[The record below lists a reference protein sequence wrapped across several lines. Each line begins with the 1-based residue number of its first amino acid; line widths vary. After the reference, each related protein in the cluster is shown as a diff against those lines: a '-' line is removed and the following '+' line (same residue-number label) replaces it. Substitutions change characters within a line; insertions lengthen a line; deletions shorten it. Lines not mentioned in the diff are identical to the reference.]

1 MSYTFE
7 RMVQDFPELLTRLER
22 VEGLL
27 FGEVCVT
34 KLPKDMMNVTEAAE
48 YLTLSIAT
56 VYTKASKKE
65 IPYSKCG
72 KRLYFSRLELSE
84 FIRVGRQLTNEEIK
98 QQTISHAGILMMK
111 GCSK

>member
-27 FGEVCVT
+27 LEKSMSQ

-56 VYTKASKKE
+56 VYTKVSKKE

-84 FIRVGRQLTNEEIK
+84 FIKVGRQLTNEEI
-98 QQTISHAGILMMK
+98 QRQTITRTGALMMK
-111 GCSK
+111 GHSK